1 MTKIATPPSS
11 RDETAKLLIFSG
23 RQKNNWLLLEYFRS
37 TEFSFGRM
45 SPQAIS
51 FSHLFR
57 KKETLGVWLRQV
69 FYTGQTHALPA
80 AEPTRKRRRP
90 VQPTQTRPLDTDA
103 LHKCTFYLL
112 STFSHFSWSTNY
124 NWCHI
129 QKERCKPLRR
139 SCDATVRL
147 PMA

>member
-11 RDETAKLLIFSG
+11 RAETAKLLIFSG

-37 TEFSFGRM
+37 IEFSFGRM
-45 SPQAIS
+45 SPQVIS

-57 KKETLGVWLRQV
+57 KKKHWEFDCDR
-69 FYTGQTHALPA
+69 FSTGQTHALPA

-139 SCDATVRL
+139 SCDTTVRL